1 MSDAQGIQVLFA
13 TYAVA
18 FNNLFDKI
26 CDLETA
32 IKKLA
37 GDGTWTIT
45 PISGGQLTAFG
56 RVATLPPDCFAVVIN
71 VTGSR
76 VTEFNY
82 DDVQDVIEGGWVSFG
97 SPASYLPRALISFGG
112 SIHLVPN
119 YEKSLDIGIDT
130 VAIGIPIGVTGN
142 YFFAKRVFTPTP
154 APTPT
159 PTP

>member
-1 MSDAQGIQVLFA
+1 MADAQGIQVLFA

-18 FNNLFDKI
+18 FNKLFDKI
-26 CDLETA
+26 CDLEKA

-37 GDGTWTIT
+37 GEGTWAIT
-45 PISGGQLTAFG
+45 LISGGQLSAFG
-56 RVATLPPDCFAVVIN
+56 RVRTLPVDCFAVVIN

-76 VTEFNY
+76 VTEFGYGN
-82 DDVQDVIEGGWVSFG
+82 VQDVIEGGWVAFG
-97 SPASYLPRALISFGG
+97 SPQSYLPKNPISFGG

-119 YEKSLDIGIDT
+119 YERFLDIGISN

-159 PTP
+159 P